1 LNKAQEEAGK
11 IGRKSLNKD
20 NRFVIMVNAGSKGKT
35 LNIAQM
41 ISCLGQQNVD
51 GKRIPYGYEDRTLPH
66 YTKYNDSPEARG
78 FVESSFIQG
87 LTPQELFF
95 HAMGGRTGLIDTA
108 VKTSTTGYIQ
118 RRLIKGMEDLKVH
131 YDMTVRNNKN
141 KIIQF
146 QYGEDGIDTTKVEG
160 QNIKLPT
167 MPLEDIYSLYQIPS
181 TIIKETIFT
190 KETISR
196 MKKQT
201 DALNSKTEEYIKKM
215 IEGRNKLV
223 ENVFNYENNQ
233 KVYIPVNF
241 NRIINN
247 IQKQQQLQS
256 NSLVDITPFEV
267 YELIE
272 TKLKQLKMAFIEPTP
287 LFNLLYNYN
296 LSPKELLIMK
306 RFNKNAIEILLDTI
320 VVNYKKSIVHPGEMV
335 GMIAAQSIGEP
346 TTQMTLNTFH
356 FAGVASKSN
365 VTRGVPRIDEILTL
379 TENPKNPSLTV
390 YLKEDEEH
398 DNQYAQ
404 EMMYKLEYTNMRQ
417 IVKSVKICFDPKLKQ
432 THIKEDEEFLKQ
444 YNEFQSFMN
453 ECAGVEE
460 EELEYS
466 KWIIR
471 FELDREIMLDKNINV
486 DDVHYTISNAYKNEI
501 ECIYSDFNSNK
512 LIFRIRIKNILSNK
526 KIKEISKS
534 LDQSDDIYKLQSIQ
548 ESILNNVIL
557 RGVKN
562 ISKVNLRKLQNTLVK
577 EADKYDVKEIFVLD
591 TVGTNLSNI
600 LSYNTIDANR
610 TISNDIKEVYK
621 TLGIEAARQTI
632 YNELLDV
639 IEYDG
644 TYINSHHIGLLCD
657 RMCATIKLVSMF
669 RHGINNDNIGPIAQ
683 ASFEETPEMF
693 FRAARH
699 AQLDNMTGVSA
710 NIMCGQEGNFGT
722 SSFQL
727 YIDMDK
733 IKETKAKQI
742 IKEDNIENEFDLE
755 DEKEECSKSNIAI
768 QSVIN
773 TISQKD
779 TGFIENKFDLDI

>member
-1 LNKAQEEAGK
+1 
-11 IGRKSLNKD
+11 
-20 NRFVIMVNAGSKGKT
+20 
-35 LNIAQM
+35 
-41 ISCLGQQNVD
+41 
-51 GKRIPYGYEDRTLPH
+51 
-66 YTKYNDSPEARG
+66 
-78 FVESSFIQG
+78 
-87 LTPQELFF
+87 
-95 HAMGGRTGLIDTA
+95 
-108 VKTSTTGYIQ
+108 
-118 RRLIKGMEDLKVH
+118 
-131 YDMTVRNNKN
+131 
-141 KIIQF
+141 
-146 QYGEDGIDTTKVEG
+146 
-160 QNIKLPT
+160 
-167 MPLEDIYSLYQIPS
+167 
-181 TIIKETIFT
+181 
-190 KETISR
+190 
-196 MKKQT
+196 
-201 DALNSKTEEYIKKM
+201 
-215 IEGRNKLV
+215 
-223 ENVFNYENNQ
+223 
-233 KVYIPVNF
+233 
-241 NRIINN
+241 
-247 IQKQQQLQS
+247 
-256 NSLVDITPFEV
+256 
-267 YELIE
+267 
-272 TKLKQLKMAFIEPTP
+272 
-287 LFNLLYNYN
+287 
-296 LSPKELLIMK
+296 
-306 RFNKNAIEILLDTI
+306 
-320 VVNYKKSIVHPGEMV
+320 
-335 GMIAAQSIGEP
+335 
-346 TTQMTLNTFH
+346 MTLNTFH